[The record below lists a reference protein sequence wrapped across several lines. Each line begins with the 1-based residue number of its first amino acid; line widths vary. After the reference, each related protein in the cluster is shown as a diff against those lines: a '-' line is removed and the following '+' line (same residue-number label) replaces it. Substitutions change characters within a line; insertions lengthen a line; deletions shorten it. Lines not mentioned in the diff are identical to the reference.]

1 MLTSATSP
9 PCALSYPGS
18 IRQMFKEEMESRE
31 RAPGDG
37 CAAGEHV
44 RLHIWMQGWF
54 PIPVSPA
61 LMLMMR

>member
-9 PCALSYPGS
+9 LCALSYPGS
-18 IRQMFKEEMESRE
+18 IRQMFKGEMESCE

-37 CAAGEHV
+37 CAVGEHAC
-44 RLHIWMQGWF
+44 LHIWIQGWF